1 MKGRS
6 TIALGSLWV
15 VAASATAFAADPYE
29 HAPAYAKAVAGKTTL
44 RPIVTTGQQFA
55 LTDGAEGET
64 FRFVGIPDGMG
75 LYKQFPEQPASNR
88 LVLLVNHEFNQT
100 QGGPAGPLPSGAR
113 QTELI
118 LSLNRRGAPRAE
130 LRPLV
135 SGSYEIERVFVG
147 EPPVEVNPITTGIAR
162 LCSAFL
168 ANANVGFDRNIF
180 LAGEES
186 EGSSTFDGQGGLCFG
201 TIDGDAYAL
210 PRIGHAAWENVV
222 AVPGT
227 GAKTVI
233 FGLEDGPSG
242 GDGLHSQLYM
252 YVGEKN
258 PSGMDALS
266 INGLN
271 NGYLYTFVSNDPT
284 RTGESTFMV
293 EGSTVSG
300 RWVEVDWTLNDSALD
315 AATKAVGGFGFVRIE
330 DGCSDLNTDGRFYF
344 ATTGR
349 GGTSNPFGRLYQL
362 DFDPKNPL
370 ADASLTLLVNSD
382 VNRFISPDNI
392 DITAHGELMICEDPN
407 YNLSTLGLTRDTG
420 LWAYNVNDAS
430 LTLVAELDRDAA
442 RTHALGVDPG
452 NSSDPGSDVPGGWE
466 FSGVIDAEEYL
477 GRGAWLLNVQAHSL
491 RIVPVPETV
500 QGGQVLQLSYL
511 PSGGAS
517 NGSGTGLIPGTD
529 QRPAQQLP
537 NNVVSL
543 QANPN
548 PFAATTTV
556 QFSLAQAGQVEGAV
570 YAADGSRVR
579 QLASGEMAAGAHTL
593 VWDGVTD
600 RGTRAASGVYFVRI
614 ATGTETREARI
625 TLTK

>member
-15 VAASATAFAADPYE
+15 VAASATVFAADPYE

-100 QGGPAGPLPSGAR
+100 QGGPASPLPSGAR

-147 EPPVEVNPITTGIAR
+147 EPPVEVNPVTTGIAR
-162 LCSAFL
+162 FCSAFL
-168 ANANVGFDRNIF
+168 ADGKVGFDRNVL
-180 LAGEES
+180 LAGEEAS
-186 EGSSTFDGQGGLCFG
+186 GSGTFDGQGGLAFA

-210 PRIGHAAWENVV
+210 PRIGHASWENVV
-222 AVPGT
+222 VARGT
-227 GAKTVI
+227 GPKTVI

-252 YVGEKN
+252 YVGEKDS
-258 PSGMDALS
+258 SGGDALS

-284 RTGESTFMV
+284 RTGESTFTAQ
-293 EGSTVSG
+293 GATLSG

-315 AATKAVGGFGFVRIE
+315 AATKAVGGFGFVRVE
-330 DGCSDLNTDGRFYF
+330 DGCSDPNIPGRFYF
-344 ATTGR
+344 VTTGA

-362 DFDPKNPL
+362 EFDPNNPL
-370 ADASLTLLVNSD
+370 GGASLTLVVNSD
-382 VNRFISPDNI
+382 VDRFISPDNI
-392 DITAHGELMICEDPN
+392 DINAHGELMICEDPI
-407 YNLSTLGLTRDTG
+407 YNLSTLGLTRDTA
-420 LWAYNVNDAS
+420 LWSYNVNDAS

-442 RTHALGVDPG
+442 RAHALGADPG

-466 FSGVIDAEEYL
+466 FSGIVDAEEYL

-491 RIVPVPETV
+491 RIVPVSETV

-529 QRPAQQLP
+529 QRPLQQLP
-537 NNVVSL
+537 TTVVSL